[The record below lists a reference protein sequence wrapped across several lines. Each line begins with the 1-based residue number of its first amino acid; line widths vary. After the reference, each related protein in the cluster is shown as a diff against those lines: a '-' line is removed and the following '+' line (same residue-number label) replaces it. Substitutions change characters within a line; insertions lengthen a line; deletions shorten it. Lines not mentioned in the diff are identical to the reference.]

1 MKKGAFDEALDS
13 LVRSFELAKEDGQDQ
28 ADAARFKI
36 QEYHMLN
43 SLLSSGFSEVEYR
56 DKSKFALSKSLKNQI
71 LIEVNINAL
80 SQTYE
85 LDQDLFKDLIGHL
98 NWKKFSERMQEQLK
112 SNTNL
117 TFEQR
122 QLIEV
127 NQIVALLLSL

>member
-1 MKKGAFDEALDS
+1 MKKGAFDEALDY

-56 DKSKFALSKSLKNQI
+56 DKSKFALSKSLKNHI

-80 SQTYE
+80 S
-85 LDQDLFKDLIGHL
+85 
-98 NWKKFSERMQEQLK
+98 
-112 SNTNL
+112 
-117 TFEQR
+117 
-122 QLIEV
+122 
-127 NQIVALLLSL
+127 

>member
-13 LVRSFELAKEDGQDQ
+13 LVRSFELSKEDGQDQ

-85 LDQDLFKDLIGHL
+85 LDQELFKDLIGHL